1 MEFMQYDDQAD
12 YVVAQNVERRRKK
25 SQSIQDKQQSE
36 KERERGE
43 DEGTVV

>member
-1 MEFMQYDDQAD
+1 MTTKAD

-25 SQSIQDKQQSE
+25 SQTIQDKQQSE